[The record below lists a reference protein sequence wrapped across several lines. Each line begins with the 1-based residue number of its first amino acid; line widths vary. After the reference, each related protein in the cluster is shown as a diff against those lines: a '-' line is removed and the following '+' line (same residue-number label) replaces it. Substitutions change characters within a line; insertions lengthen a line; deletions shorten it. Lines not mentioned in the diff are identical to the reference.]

1 MCLGATAP
9 GRCGVDRDTLMSPDM
24 KPDAGRAWQ
33 ASRICRCGT
42 RAHGP
47 AFAPVMPERSPTMI
61 RPLRAAAL
69 AALIAG
75 PAGAQSPLDSIDGID
90 GAMGGP
96 IGDAVEKLGE
106 MAADQLLI
114 RDFLGMELTDAEGK
128 TVGTVRDFVAIP
140 GGKLAGALVE
150 TSEGTRILVPWQL
163 LSVESADGKAIRAT
177 QAAADLTGSQ
187 KLVDLASQ
195 LSD

>member
-1 MCLGATAP
+1 
-9 GRCGVDRDTLMSPDM
+9 
-24 KPDAGRAWQ
+24 
-33 ASRICRCGT
+33 
-42 RAHGP
+42 
-47 AFAPVMPERSPTMI
+47 MI

-75 PAGAQSPLDSIDGID
+75 PAGAQSPLDGID

-114 RDFLGMELTDAEGK
+114 RDFLGMELTGAEGE

-187 KLVDLASQ
+187 DLVDLASQ

>member
-1 MCLGATAP
+1 
-9 GRCGVDRDTLMSPDM
+9 
-24 KPDAGRAWQ
+24 
-33 ASRICRCGT
+33 
-42 RAHGP
+42 
-47 AFAPVMPERSPTMI
+47 MI

-75 PAGAQSPLDSIDGID
+75 PVGAQSPLDGID

-114 RDFLGMELTDAEGK
+114 GDFLGMELTGAEGE

-140 GGKLAGALVE
+140 GGNLVAALVE
-150 TSEGTRILVPWQL
+150 TSDGTRILVPWQL

-177 QAAADLTGSQ
+177 QTAADLTGSQ

>member
-1 MCLGATAP
+1 
-9 GRCGVDRDTLMSPDM
+9 
-24 KPDAGRAWQ
+24 
-33 ASRICRCGT
+33 
-42 RAHGP
+42 
-47 AFAPVMPERSPTMI
+47 MI

-75 PAGAQSPLDSIDGID
+75 PAGAQSPLDGID

-187 KLVDLASQ
+187 DLVDLASQ

>member
-1 MCLGATAP
+1 
-9 GRCGVDRDTLMSPDM
+9 
-24 KPDAGRAWQ
+24 
-33 ASRICRCGT
+33 
-42 RAHGP
+42 
-47 AFAPVMPERSPTMI
+47 MI

-75 PAGAQSPLDSIDGID
+75 PAGAQSPLDGID
-90 GAMGGP
+90 GVMGGP

-114 RDFLGMELTDAEGK
+114 GDFLGMELTGAEGE

-140 GGKLAGALVE
+140 GGNLVAALVE
-150 TSEGTRILVPWQL
+150 TSDGTRILVPWQL

-177 QAAADLTGSQ
+177 QTAADLTGSQ

>member
-1 MCLGATAP
+1 
-9 GRCGVDRDTLMSPDM
+9 
-24 KPDAGRAWQ
+24 
-33 ASRICRCGT
+33 
-42 RAHGP
+42 
-47 AFAPVMPERSPTMI
+47 MI

-75 PAGAQSPLDSIDGID
+75 PAGAQSPLDGID

-114 RDFLGMELTDAEGK
+114 GDFLGMELTGAEGE

-187 KLVDLASQ
+187 DLVDLASQ

>member
-1 MCLGATAP
+1 
-9 GRCGVDRDTLMSPDM
+9 
-24 KPDAGRAWQ
+24 
-33 ASRICRCGT
+33 
-42 RAHGP
+42 
-47 AFAPVMPERSPTMI
+47 MI

>member
-1 MCLGATAP
+1 
-9 GRCGVDRDTLMSPDM
+9 
-24 KPDAGRAWQ
+24 
-33 ASRICRCGT
+33 
-42 RAHGP
+42 
-47 AFAPVMPERSPTMI
+47 MI

-75 PAGAQSPLDSIDGID
+75 PAGAQSPLDGID

-114 RDFLGMELTDAEGK
+114 RDFLGMELTGAEGE

>member
-1 MCLGATAP
+1 M
-9 GRCGVDRDTLMSPDM
+9 
-24 KPDAGRAWQ
+24 
-33 ASRICRCGT
+33 IC
-42 RAHGP
+42 
-47 AFAPVMPERSPTMI
+47 
-61 RPLRAAAL
+61 PLRAAAL

-75 PAGAQSPLDSIDGID
+75 PAGAQSPLDGID
-90 GAMGGP
+90 GAMAGP

-114 RDFLGMELTDAEGK
+114 RDFLDMELTGAEGE

-150 TSEGTRILVPWQL
+150 TSDGTRILVPWQL
-163 LSVESADGKAIRAT
+163 MAIESADGKAIRAT

>member
-1 MCLGATAP
+1 
-9 GRCGVDRDTLMSPDM
+9 
-24 KPDAGRAWQ
+24 
-33 ASRICRCGT
+33 
-42 RAHGP
+42 
-47 AFAPVMPERSPTMI
+47 MI

-75 PAGAQSPLDSIDGID
+75 PAGAQSPLDGID

-114 RDFLGMELTDAEGK
+114 RDFLGMELTGAEGE

-150 TSEGTRILVPWQL
+150 TSDGTRILVPWQL
-163 LSVESADGKAIRAT
+163 LSLAEWRALTSAAGLDDEDISDREVTLCFVAW
-177 QAAADLTGSQ
+177 LGSACAF
-187 KLVDLASQ
+187 LLDS
-195 LSD
+195 